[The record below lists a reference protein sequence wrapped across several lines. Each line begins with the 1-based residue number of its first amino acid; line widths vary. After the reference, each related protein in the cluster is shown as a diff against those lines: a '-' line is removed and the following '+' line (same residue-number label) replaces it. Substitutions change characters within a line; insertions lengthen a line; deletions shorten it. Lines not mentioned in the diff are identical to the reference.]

1 MTTAIKLAKYIVN
14 KCVEDN
20 HPITNLQLQKILY
33 YVQREYLR
41 KYDEPAFV
49 DDIKA
54 WQFGP
59 VVPEVY
65 YEFCYYGAM
74 PIENRYD
81 NTSDIDI
88 TDLDMVNQ
96 IVDDKRKLDPWAMVN
111 DTHKPGGAWDKTY
124 NHGMGNYSTID
135 IELIRKD
142 S

>member
-1 MTTAIKLAKYIVN
+1 MATAIELAKYIVN

-33 YVQREYLR
+33 YIQREHLR
-41 KYDEPAFV
+41 RYSSPAFI
-49 DDIKA
+49 DPIEA

-74 PIENRYD
+74 PIENRY
-81 NTSDIDI
+81 NTKVIGFDDFKMVDKIVEEKRVLAPW
-88 TDLDMVNQ
+88 DL
-96 IVDDKRKLDPWAMVN
+96 VN

-124 NHGMGNYSTID
+124 KGGKGNRSMID
-135 IELIRKD
+135 IKLIGKER
-142 S
+142 